1 MASSPSYP
9 CTPDLPLIPYPKVA
23 ILCCNICNNNFK
35 KRWLSVLQN
44 RISLVGCAW
53 NHKSY
58 QRYPFKPMPPMLT
71 LEPAKSS
78 QPVKLGRVLIV
89 EDEELIRETVALALR
104 EEGYEV
110 FAIEDGRT
118 ALDLAHRSEE
128 GGYPE
133 LLSFDLIILDLMLPY
148 VSGLDLCRLIRH
160 EGNAVPILM
169 LSAKGS
175 ETDRVVGLEVGADDY
190 LTKPFGMRELVARCR
205 ALLRR
210 YRPSQTQ
217 SQEATLKF
225 QDVTLYP
232 QECRVT
238 VRGEEINL
246 SPKEFRILELFMSH
260 PRRVWSREQLIE
272 RVWGPD
278 FMGDSKTVD
287 VHIRWLREKLE
298 DDPSHPKYLMTVR
311 GFGYRFG

>member
-1 MASSPSYP
+1 
-9 CTPDLPLIPYPKVA
+9 
-23 ILCCNICNNNFK
+23 
-35 KRWLSVLQN
+35 
-44 RISLVGCAW
+44 
-53 NHKSY
+53 
-58 QRYPFKPMPPMLT
+58 MLT
-71 LEPAKSS
+71 LEATNPS
-78 QPVKLGRVLIV
+78 QQALTLGRVLVV
-89 EDEELIRETVALALR
+89 EDEDVIRETIALALK

-110 FAIEDGRT
+110 LVASDGRAAMEIICNPEDGGSLPDT
-118 ALDLAHRSEE
+118 SIDLVV
-128 GGYPE
+128 
-133 LLSFDLIILDLMLPY
+133 LDLMLPY
-148 VSGLDLCRLIRH
+148 VNGLDLCRLIRNQ
-160 EGNAVPILM
+160 GNRVPILM

-210 YRPSQTQ
+210 HRYIEPASPEDRSLRYRDI
-217 SQEATLKF
+217 TLF
-225 QDVTLYP
+225 P
-232 QECRVT
+232 QECRVM

-246 SPKEFRILELFMSH
+246 SPKEFRILELFMTH
-260 PRRVWSREQLIE
+260 QRRVWSREQLIE

-298 DDPSHPKYLMTVR
+298 LDPSRPEYLTTVR

>member
-1 MASSPSYP
+1 
-9 CTPDLPLIPYPKVA
+9 
-23 ILCCNICNNNFK
+23 
-35 KRWLSVLQN
+35 
-44 RISLVGCAW
+44 
-53 NHKSY
+53 
-58 QRYPFKPMPPMLT
+58 MLTT
-71 LEPAKSS
+71 LEPAKPT
-78 QPVKLGRVLIV
+78 QTVELGRVLIV

-104 EEGYEV
+104 DEGYEV
-110 FAIEDGRT
+110 FTAEDGRT
-118 ALDLAHRSEE
+118 VLELARGSEE
-128 GGYPE
+128 AGYPDFTS
-133 LLSFDLIILDLMLPY
+133 LDLIILDLMLPY
-148 VSGLDLCRLIRH
+148 INGLDLCRLIRH
-160 EGNAVPILM
+160 EGSSVPILM

-190 LTKPFGMRELVARCR
+190 LTKPFGMRELIARCR

-210 YRPSQTQ
+210 HRHTKPQTTE
-217 SQEATLKF
+217 STLKF

-232 QECRVT
+232 QECRVM

-298 DDPSHPKYLMTVR
+298 TDPSHPQYLMTVR

>member
-1 MASSPSYP
+1 M
-9 CTPDLPLIPYPKVA
+9 
-23 ILCCNICNNNFK
+23 
-35 KRWLSVLQN
+35 LS
-44 RISLVGCAW
+44 
-53 NHKSY
+53 
-58 QRYPFKPMPPMLT
+58 
-71 LEPAKSS
+71 LEATRA
-78 QPVKLGRVLIV
+78 QPNLKLGRVLIV
-89 EDEELIRETVALALR
+89 EDEELIRETIALALT

-110 FAIEDGRT
+110 LVAEDGRSVLELT
-118 ALDLAHRSEE
+118 LKSEAGGETEAAQLDLV
-128 GGYPE
+128 
-133 LLSFDLIILDLMLPY
+133 ILDLMLPY
-148 VSGLDLCRLIRH
+148 INGLDLCRLIRH
-160 EGNAVPILM
+160 EGNSVPILM

-190 LTKPFGMRELVARCR
+190 LTKPFGMRELIARCR

-210 YRPSQTQ
+210 HRHTQPATQEPSI
-217 SQEATLKF
+217 KF
-225 QDVTLYP
+225 QDITLYP
-232 QECRVT
+232 QECRVM

-246 SPKEFRILELFMSH
+246 SPKEFRILELFMTH

-298 DDPSHPKYLMTVR
+298 LDPSHPEYLLTVR